1 MIQEYTYTVNGLQ
14 TVAHYDDKTVE
25 NVFIPLLKKWTELY
39 KIYNRRIIVFL
50 SAPPGTGKTTVAQ
63 FLEYLSNQIS
73 DVQNIQAIGLDGFH
87 YHQDY
92 IESHT
97 VMVNGKEVSMKSVK
111 GSPESFDIHKLERK
125 LECLINVNV
134 KWPIY
139 DRIIHDVIENQ
150 VDVTGSI
157 VLIEGNWLL
166 LKEAGWMDLIEKC
179 DYSVFIAA
187 KEEDLKDRLIQR
199 KVKGGSTQESAE
211 QFYEN
216 SDRKNIIRLM
226 NSHWQPDTLLNMQKD
241 GSYVWKK

>member
-1 MIQEYTYTVNGLQ
+1 MIQEYKYTVNGLQ
-14 TVAHYDDKTVE
+14 TVARYDDKTVE

-39 KIYNRRIIVFL
+39 KTYNRRIIVFL

-63 FLEYLSNQIS
+63 FLEYLSNQLS
-73 DVQNIQAIGLDGFH
+73 DVQKIQAIGLDGFH

-97 VMVNGKEVSMKSVK
+97 VMVNGKEVPMKSVK
-111 GSPESFDIHKLERK
+111 GSPESFDIQKLERK
-125 LECLINVNV
+125 LECLKDLNV

-139 DRIIHDVIENQ
+139 DRTLHDVIEDQ
-150 VDVTGSI
+150 VDVTDSI

-166 LKEAGWMDLIEKC
+166 LKEAGWMDLIDEC

-187 KEEDLKDRLIQR
+187 KEEDLKNRLVQR

-211 QFYEN
+211 QFYEK

-226 NSHWQPDTLLNMQKD
+226 NAHWQPNTLLSMQED
-241 GSYVWKK
+241 GSYVWEE

>member
-14 TVAHYDDKTVE
+14 TVAHYDDKTVTD
-25 NVFIPLLKKWTELY
+25 VFIPLLKKWTELY
-39 KIYNRRIIVFL
+39 KTYNRRIIVFL

-125 LECLINVNV
+125 LEYLKDVNV

-139 DRIIHDVIENQ
+139 DRTIHDVIENQ

-211 QFYEN
+211 QFYEK
-216 SDRKNIIRLM
+216 SDCKNIIRLM
-226 NSHWQPDTLLNMQKD
+226 NSHWQPDTLLNMKKD
-241 GSYVWKK
+241 GSYVWEK

>member
-14 TVAHYDDKTVE
+14 TVASYDDKTVE
-25 NVFIPLLKKWTELY
+25 NVFVPLLKKWTELY
-39 KIYNRRIIVFL
+39 KTYNRRIIVFL

-63 FLEYLSNQIS
+63 FLEYLSNQLS
-73 DVQNIQAIGLDGFH
+73 DVQSIQAIGLDGFH

-125 LECLINVNV
+125 LECLKNLNV

-139 DRIIHDVIENQ
+139 DRTIHDVIENQ
-150 VDVTGSI
+150 VEVTESI

-166 LKEAGWMDLIEKC
+166 LKETGWMDLIEKC

-187 KEEDLKDRLIQR
+187 KEEDLKDRLVQR

-226 NSHWQPDTLLNMQKD
+226 NSHWQPDTLLSMQKD
-241 GSYVWKK
+241 GSYVWEK

>member
-14 TVAHYDDKTVE
+14 TVASYDDKTVTD
-25 NVFIPLLKKWTELY
+25 VFIPLLKKWTELY
-39 KIYNRRIIVFL
+39 KTYNRRIIVFL

-125 LECLINVNV
+125 LECLIDVNV

-150 VDVTGSI
+150 VEVTESI

-166 LKEAGWMDLIEKC
+166 LKETGWMDLIDKC

-187 KEEDLKDRLIQR
+187 KEEDLKDRLVQR

>member
-14 TVAHYDDKTVE
+14 TVASYDDKTVTD
-25 NVFIPLLKKWTELY
+25 VFIPLLKKWTELY
-39 KIYNRRIIVFL
+39 KTYNRRIIVFL

-125 LECLINVNV
+125 LECLKDVNV

-139 DRIIHDVIENQ
+139 DRTIHDVIENQ
-150 VDVTGSI
+150 VEVTESI

-166 LKEAGWMDLIEKC
+166 LKETGWMDLIDKC

-187 KEEDLKDRLIQR
+187 KEEDLKDRLVQR

>member
-14 TVAHYDDKTVE
+14 TVAHYDDKTVTD
-25 NVFIPLLKKWTELY
+25 VFIPLLKKWTELY
-39 KIYNRRIIVFL
+39 KTYNRRIIVFL

-125 LECLINVNV
+125 LECLKNLNV

-139 DRIIHDVIENQ
+139 DRTIHDVIENQ
-150 VDVTGSI
+150 VEVTESI

-166 LKEAGWMDLIEKC
+166 LKETGWMDLIEKC

-187 KEEDLKDRLIQR
+187 KEEDLKDRLVQR

-226 NSHWQPDTLLNMQKD
+226 NSHWQPDTLLSMQKD
-241 GSYVWKK
+241 GSYVWEK